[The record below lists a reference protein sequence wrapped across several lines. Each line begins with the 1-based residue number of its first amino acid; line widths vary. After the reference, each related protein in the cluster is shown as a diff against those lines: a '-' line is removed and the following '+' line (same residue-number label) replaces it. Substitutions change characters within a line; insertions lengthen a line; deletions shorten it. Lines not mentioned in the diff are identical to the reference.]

1 MKTLYI
7 ICYAIGFILL
17 VVSCFTSSV
26 AATWWLGG
34 IAVVMLVAGSVFQ
47 YNSSRTRYRGD
58 D

>member
-17 VVSCFTSSV
+17 VISCFTSSV